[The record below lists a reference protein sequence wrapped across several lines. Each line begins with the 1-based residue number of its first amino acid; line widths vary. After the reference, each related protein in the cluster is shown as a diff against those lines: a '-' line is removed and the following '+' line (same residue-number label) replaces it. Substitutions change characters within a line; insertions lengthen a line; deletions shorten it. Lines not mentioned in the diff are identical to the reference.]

1 MDLKKE
7 IILSMQQKKTY
18 IYIKNDSIKSLMNN
32 KFT

>member
-7 IILSMQQKKTY
+7 IILSMQKKKAY